1 MNQELKESKFDWDKP
16 QETKPRENPPSIM
29 WKDCEVGYTIEGTVK
44 RIASVVVDG
53 KPSMLAE
60 IEDKDIGLCT
70 VWLSTVLENQFVRQQ
85 IIEGYYIGIRFL
97 GKAEGKPYY
106 NFDVRVL

>member
-1 MNQELKESKFDWDKP
+1 MSKETKFDWDKP

-29 WKDCEVGYTIEGTVK
+29 WKDVEEGYTIEGTVK
-44 RIASVVVDG
+44 RIDEVQVDG

-60 IEDKDIGLCT
+60 IDDNEIGMCT
-70 VWLSTVLENQFVRQQ
+70 VWLSTVLVNQFKRQQ
-85 IIEGYYIGIRFL
+85 VDEGMYIGIRFL
-97 GKAEGKPYY
+97 GKADGKNYY